1 MVVKR
6 FKLGQVHV
14 LLLLRQIQKMMAMG
28 LAAGQGV
35 GCQHQRRCSI
45 NGHGMDSRGFRKLHG
60 LIAHALQVG

>member
-28 LAAGQGV
+28 LSAGQRS
-35 GCQHQRRCSI
+35 GCQHQRHCSI
-45 NGHGMDSRGFRKLHG
+45 NGHGMDGWGFRKLHG
-60 LIAHALQVG
+60 LITHALQVG